1 MLNRISG
8 IEASRETRAEIVFI
22 LDASGSM
29 SGLESDTIGG
39 FNGMIRKNLDEPGEA
54 TVSTVLFSDRSHV
67 LHDRLDIREVP
78 ALTSKDYRCSGC
90 TALLDAIGGAIK
102 HIDLVQ
108 GILPREYRADSVLFV
123 ITTDGMENASRN
135 YSLRK
140 VRHMIERHQEMGWEF
155 LFIGA
160 NIDAIGEAGRLG
172 IAREHAVDYL
182 ADAQGTAKVYEAA
195 ACAVSNIRLG
205 APVAPGWKSDIEQ
218 DMKTRGKR

>member
-1 MLNRISG
+1 M
-8 IEASRETRAEIVFI
+8 
-22 LDASGSM
+22 
-29 SGLESDTIGG
+29 
-39 FNGMIRKNLDEPGEA
+39 
-54 TVSTVLFSDRSHV
+54 

-172 IAREHAVDYL
+172 IARNMPSTTWPTPKARQRCTRQRHVPSATYDW
-182 ADAQGTAKVYEAA
+182 
-195 ACAVSNIRLG
+195 
-205 APVAPGWKSDIEQ
+205 AP
-218 DMKTRGKR
+218 R